1 MTILVPLMTDI
12 RPLRA
17 HCTGPVVVPGEK
29 RWDDALDRLGL
40 DADPDTAPAAV
51 AFPADPF
58 DIATILAFAGN
69 AHLRVLHADEL
80 EEGDDVRDA
89 LVIARVE
96 RPRRFRRTL

>member
-40 DADPDTAPAAV
+40 DAGPDTAPAAI
-51 AFPADPF
+51 AFPADRF

-69 AHLRVLHADEL
+69 AHLRVLHADAL

-89 LVIARVE
+89 LVIARAE
-96 RPRRFRRTL
+96 RPKRFRRPQ

>member
-29 RWDDALDRLGL
+29 RWDDALTRLGL
-40 DADPDTAPAAV
+40 DADPACAPAAI

-69 AHLRVLHADEL
+69 AHLRVLHAGEL
-80 EEGDDVRDA
+80 EDGDDVGDA
-89 LVIARVE
+89 LIVARAE
-96 RPRRFRRTL
+96 RPRRFRRPM